1 MMDGNGKVKVL
12 IVDDSAFM
20 RKMLTEIISE
30 DPRMEVVGMARDGM
44 EALRVALEKNP
55 DVVTLDVEMP
65 VMDGLTCLEKLL
77 RQGQYGVVMASSLT
91 TEGADATIRALELG
105 AVDFF
110 TKPSNLFNVSQSDKK
125 KELISKILVARQAK
139 TQVQL
144 RKVAEIPRRTVQ
156 PAEKRP
162 IVSGKMKA
170 LVAIGI
176 STGGPRALQSVI
188 PLLPASL
195 EAPVVIVQHMPPGF
209 TRSLAQRLNEISE
222 IAVKEAEEGDVLKPG
237 QVYIAPGD
245 WHMDFSR
252 DGGSLRIKLDKSPQV
267 NGFRPSV
274 DFLMHAVMKT
284 GIKNTIGVIM
294 TGMGADGSKGLR
306 DLKAANGSWI
316 IAQDERSCS
325 VFGMP
330 RAAIELGVVDEVA
343 SLDRIS
349 NCIINRMGV
358 YQTWI

>member
-1 MMDGNGKVKVL
+1 MEANAKIRVL
-12 IVDDSAFM
+12 VVDDSAFM
-20 RKMLTEIISE
+20 RKMLTQIISE
-30 DPRMEVVGMARDGM
+30 DPRLEVVGAARDGM
-44 EALRVALEKNP
+44 DALRQAQELAP
-55 DVVTLDVEMP
+55 DVITLDVEMP

-110 TKPSNLFNVSQSDKK
+110 PKPSNLFNVSLEEKK
-125 KELISKILVARQAK
+125 RELISKIIVAKHAHKLGQTRRSFEPIAK
-139 TQVQL
+139 TV
-144 RKVAEIPRRTVQ
+144 PT
-156 PAEKRP
+156 AEKRP
-162 IVSGKMKA
+162 TVIGRMKA

-188 PLLPASL
+188 PLLPPAI

-209 TRSLAQRLNEISE
+209 TRSLAQRLNDISP
-222 IAVKEAEEGDVLKPG
+222 IAVKEAEDGDVLKAG
-237 QVYIAPGD
+237 QVFLAPGD
-245 WHMDFSR
+245 WHMDFTK
-252 DGGSLRIKLDKSPQV
+252 DNGLLKIKLDKSPQV

-274 DFLMHAVMKT
+274 DFMMHAVMKT

-306 DLKAANGSWI
+306 DLKAANGSWV
-316 IAQDERSCS
+316 IAQDEKTCS

-330 RAAIELGVVDEVA
+330 RAAIELGVADEVVPLEQIA
-343 SLDRIS
+343 NS
-349 NCIINRMGV
+349 IIKRMGV